1 MKLCKLNNIL
11 RILFIVLS
19 ALFLL
24 TACSSDDDGGTVT
37 PSQSDPRA
45 AAEEQRQCWQKEIL
59 GLFYQNIGDQSK
71 NIYNELTSE
80 NLFQVVLMGFTIWMA
95 FQILRHIS
103 SPAAESSGE
112 FWTKIVRKAFLCA
125 FCGILASSTTQIYYV
140 INNFIFP
147 IYYTLLELTSEIL
160 NITGKDPDATV
171 KAISISSSF
180 GDDQNDEPCVI
191 CEVYK
196 NSVTDAGCKFQTS
209 ANANFSAS
217 SFPQE
222 PLNMMGC
229 MACAISDRLSVGYD
243 VSVRLLKMGS
253 LTAFMVGCF
262 LMVCFTIAKLG
273 FVFYLVDSIFRLN
286 IIIIIL
292 PFLIMAYPFEQIRKW
307 AKTGF
312 LIILSSS
319 AIMLCLGIIV
329 SLSILAMQK
338 LITSAEFKDVLGK
351 EEQYVNFGAT
361 AMSLIFM
368 GFLIVK
374 STGMAVE
381 LAGKM
386 TFKNDTGFQKKVQQL
401 VALVAKGLFALVT
414 FGGGKVA
421 TTIIDHIEKLR
432 QIREK
437 VQEAKAKANKVRNK
451 INSLAGR
458 K

>member
-1 MKLCKLNNIL
+1 MKLFKLNNIL

-19 ALFLL
+19 TFFLL
-24 TACSSDDDGGTVT
+24 TACSESDDGGTVT
-37 PSQSDPRA
+37 PSTSDPRA
-45 AAEEQRQCWQKEIL
+45 AADEQRSCWQKEIL
-59 GLFYQNIGDQSK
+59 AIFYKNIGNQSK
-71 NIYNELTSE
+71 KIYDDLTRE
-80 NLFQVVLMGFTIWMA
+80 NLLHIVIMGFTIWMA

-103 SPAAESSGE
+103 STTAESIGE

-125 FCGILASSTTQIYYV
+125 FCGILASSTDQIYYV

-147 IYYTLLELTSEIL
+147 IYYTLLELTSQIL
-160 NITGKDPDATV
+160 DITGKDPDATV
-171 KAISISSSF
+171 KAISISSDF
-180 GDDQNDEPCVI
+180 GDDSGDEPCVI
-191 CEVYK
+191 CEVYA
-196 NSVTDAGCKFQTS
+196 NSVADAGCKFQSS

-217 SFPQE
+217 AFPQE

-229 MACAISDRLSVGYD
+229 MACAISDRLSIGYD
-243 VSVRLLKMGS
+243 VSIRLLKMGS

-273 FVFYLVDSIFRLN
+273 FIFYLVDSIFRLN
-286 IIIIIL
+286 IILIIL

-307 AKTGF
+307 TKTGF

-319 AIMLCLGIIV
+319 AIMMCLGLIV

-338 LITSAEFKDVLGK
+338 LLTSAEFKDLLGK
-351 EEQYVNFGAT
+351 QEEYKNFGAT

-374 STGMAVE
+374 STGIAVE

-401 VALVAKGLFALVT
+401 VAMVAKGIFALVT
-414 FGGGKVA
+414 MGGGKVA

-432 QIREK
+432 EIREK
-437 VQEAKAKANKVRNK
+437 VQQAKAKADK
-451 INSLAGR
+451 IKNRINNLAGR